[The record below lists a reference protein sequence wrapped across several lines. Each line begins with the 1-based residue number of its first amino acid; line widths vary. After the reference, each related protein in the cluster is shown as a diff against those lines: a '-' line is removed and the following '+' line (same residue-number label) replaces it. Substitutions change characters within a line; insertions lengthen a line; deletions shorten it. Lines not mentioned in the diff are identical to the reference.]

1 MGSIFYGVYKIL
13 AYEDNRNFYRVL
25 INAQCKIRFDEQQVM
40 GVCKDLSATGMS
52 FALTQQK
59 FPVGTMLEIEIDSQ
73 NREIPSFSAQAEVI
87 RPAVE
92 RGDEYVIGVKFHKM
106 N

>member
-1 MGSIFYGVYKIL
+1 MLVYD
-13 AYEDNRNFYRVL
+13 DNRNFYRML
-25 INAQCKIRFDEQQVM
+25 INAPCKISFDQRQVM
-40 GVCKDLSATGMS
+40 GICKDLSATGMS
-52 FALTQQK
+52 FTLKQQT
-59 FPVGTMLEIEIDSQ
+59 FPVGTFLEIEIESQ
-73 NREIPSFSAQAEVI
+73 EREIPSFSAQAEVI

>member
-1 MGSIFYGVYKIL
+1 MLG
-13 AYEDNRNFYRVL
+13 YEDNRNFYRIL
-25 INAQCKIRFDEQQVM
+25 INAQCKIRFDEQQVI

-52 FALTQQK
+52 FAITDQT
-59 FPVGTMLEIEIDSQ
+59 FPVGKILEIEIESQ
-73 NREIPSFSAQAEVI
+73 NRDIPSFSAQAEVI
-87 RPAVE
+87 RPAGE